1 MRAAKGLLSDFPA
14 VSIAGL
20 QNPGVT
26 ARLPVGVVM
35 LETFIHESALVG
47 RTIRRAIKLRHQLH
61 QIPELAYEEHEI
73 SDLVAAEL
81 ARLGIR
87 FQRGLAGGTGILAEI
102 GTGDRCVALRAD
114 MDALP
119 VTEAT
124 KAPWKSRRP
133 GLMHACGHD
142 GHMAV
147 LLGTAAYLASQSER
161 LRGRV
166 KFIFQPAEEGRNG
179 AARMCE
185 DGVLDSPPVQAVF
198 GLHGWPEL
206 DVGQVASRP
215 GGLLAAVDTVVIEV
229 RGVGTHSAYPHKGK
243 NPIQCAAALMTEI
256 SSAITQRLAPTDT
269 VVFTVGT
276 FNAGQASNVVPDSAI
291 FSGTLRTLTPSVRK
305 QTIKLIREVSRTL
318 AAVHGCRADVQ
329 LTSGTPATINS
340 RTAYDFFDRTARAV
354 LGGGNVHLLDQPFL
368 WSEDFAYY
376 LRRVPGC
383 FFILGTRPRGRKT
396 YPMLHNPHY
405 EFPDSAVAAGI
416 GVMAALAKNF
426 LSES

>member
-1 MRAAKGLLSDFPA
+1 MTIPPVIGIDIQACRFW
-14 VSIAGL
+14 L
-20 QNPGVT
+20 QNPAAP
-26 ARLPVGVVM
+26 ARLHIGVSMV
-35 LETFIHESALVG
+35 ETLSQESAPTG
-47 RTIRRAIKLRHQLH
+47 RIIRRAVKLRHQLH
-61 QIPELAYEEHEI
+61 QIPELAYQEYDT
-73 SDLVAAEL
+73 SDMVAAEL
-81 ARLGIR
+81 SRLGIR
-87 FQRGLAGGTGILAEI
+87 MQRGLGGGTGILAEI
-102 GTGDRCVALRAD
+102 GNGDRCVALRAD

-119 VTEAT
+119 VTEGTGAT
-124 KAPWKSRRP
+124 WKSRRP

-147 LLGTAAYLASQSER
+147 LLGTAAYLAARSE
-161 LRGRV
+161 LLHGRV
-166 KFIFQPAEEGRNG
+166 KLIFQPAEEGRNG

-185 DGVLDSPPVQAVF
+185 DRVLESPPVQAIF

-215 GGLLAAVDTVVIEV
+215 GGLLAAVDTVTLVV

-256 SSAITQRLAPTDT
+256 SSAITQRISPTDT
-269 VVFTVGT
+269 VVFTVGM
-276 FNAGQASNVVPDSAI
+276 FNAGQASNVVPDCATL
-291 FSGTLRTLTPSVRK
+291 SGTLRTLTAPVRK
-305 QTIKLIREVSRTL
+305 QTISLIREISRSL
-318 AAVHGCRADVQ
+318 AAVHGCRAEVQ

-340 RTAYDFFDRTARAV
+340 NAAYELFDRTARAA
-354 LGGGNVHLLDQPFL
+354 LGPENVHLLDQPFL

-405 EFPDSAVAAGI
+405 EFPDSAVAVGI
-416 GVMAALAKNF
+416 GVMSALAINF
-426 LSES
+426 LAEN

>member
-1 MRAAKGLLSDFPA
+1 MQFCFGTTLYL
-14 VSIAGL
+14 IASL
-20 QNPGVT
+20 QNRAVT
-26 ARLPVGVVM
+26 ARLHVGVVM
-35 LETFIHESALVG
+35 VDTLFQASGQMDRIV
-47 RTIRRAIKLRHQLH
+47 RRAVKLRHQLH
-61 QIPELAYEEHEI
+61 QIPELAYEENET
-73 SDLVAAEL
+73 SDLLAAEL
-81 ARLGIR
+81 TRLGIR

-102 GTGDRCVALRAD
+102 GVGDRCVALRAD

-119 VTEAT
+119 VAEAT
-124 KAPWKSRRP
+124 NAPWKSRRP

-147 LLGTAAYLASQSER
+147 LLGMAAYLVSQGDA
-161 LRGRV
+161 LKNRV

-185 DGVLDSPPVQAVF
+185 DGVLDSPPVEAIF

-206 DVGQVASRP
+206 NVGQVASRP
-215 GGLLAAVDTVVIEV
+215 GGFLAAVDTIVIVV

-243 NPIQCAAALMTEI
+243 NPIQCAAAIMAEI
-256 SSAITQRLAPTDT
+256 SSAIHTRIAPTDT

-276 FNAGQASNVVPDSAI
+276 FNAGQASNVVPDCAS
-291 FSGTLRTLTPSVRK
+291 FSGTLRTLTAAVRK
-305 QTIKLIREVSRTL
+305 QTLTVIREVSRTL
-318 AAVHGCRADVQ
+318 AAVHGCQARVQ

-340 RTAYDFFDRTARAV
+340 NAAHDFFHRTAAV
-354 LGGGNVHLLDQPFL
+354 ALGRENVQVLDQPFL

-383 FFILGTRPRGRKT
+383 FFVLGTRPRGRKT
-396 YPMLHNPHY
+396 YPMLHNPQY
-405 EFPDSAVAAGI
+405 EFPDSAVATGI
-416 GVMAALAKNF
+416 GILSALAMNF

>member
-1 MRAAKGLLSDFPA
+1 MRMAGRSVHDFPT
-14 VSIAGL
+14 VSGAGL
-20 QNPGVT
+20 QNLVVT

-35 LETFIHESALVG
+35 LETLSHESALVG
-47 RTIRRAIKLRHQLH
+47 RTVRRAVKLRHQLH
-61 QIPELAYEEHEI
+61 QIPELAYEEHET
-73 SDLVAAEL
+73 SDMVAAEL
-81 ARLGIR
+81 TRLGIR

-102 GTGDRCVALRAD
+102 GVGDRCVALRSD

-147 LLGTAAYLASQSER
+147 LLGTAAYLASQSDC
-161 LRGRV
+161 LKGRV

-185 DGVLDSPPVQAVF
+185 DKVLDSPPVQAIF

-256 SSAITQRLAPTDT
+256 SSAITQRIAPTDT

-276 FNAGQASNVVPDSAI
+276 FNAGQASNVVPDSAM
-291 FSGTLRTLTPSVRK
+291 FSGTLRTLTTSVRQ

-329 LTSGTPATINS
+329 LTSGTPATINN
-340 RTAYDFFDRTARAV
+340 RAAYEFFDRTARAT
-354 LGGGNVHLLDQPFL
+354 LGSGNVHLLDQPFL

-376 LRRVPGC
+376 MRRVPGC

-405 EFPDSAVAAGI
+405 EFPDSAVAVGI
-416 GVMAALAKNF
+416 GMMSALAMNF
-426 LSES
+426 LGES